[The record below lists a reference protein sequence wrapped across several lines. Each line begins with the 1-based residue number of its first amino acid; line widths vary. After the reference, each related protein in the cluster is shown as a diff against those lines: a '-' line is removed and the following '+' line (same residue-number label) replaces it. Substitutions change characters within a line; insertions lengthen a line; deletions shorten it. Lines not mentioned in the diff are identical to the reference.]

1 MTARLYQLALYLL
14 APFALVGV
22 LLHLIWGVAVAMTV
36 FRFLPRA
43 VRDALVMF
51 WSRLLLVAV
60 GVTVDLRVRDPEG
73 VPERHPGA
81 AGDGVRGTL
90 LLSNHTSWLDI
101 FSLSSVVP
109 ARFVSKAEVAHW
121 PLFGWLARGV
131 GTLFVER
138 GRRHAVAAI
147 NRSLANRLA
156 AGETIGIFPEGT
168 TTNGTVVLPFHANL
182 IQPALDRGARLRP
195 VGVRYTQYGA
205 HSEAAA
211 YYGDMNI
218 LASLWRVV
226 TAPRLTVELHWLPP
240 VDPAIAN
247 RQAVGR
253 AARAAIGVAL
263 RLPCDD
269 ADSAAAAASEA
280 LGEASD
286 ASHEAP
292 DTQSLTAG

>member
-1 MTARLYQLALYLL
+1 MTGRLYQLALYLL

-22 LLHLIWGVAVAMTV
+22 LLHVVWGVVVAMTV
-36 FRFLPRA
+36 FRVLPRRA
-43 VRDALVMF
+43 RDALVLL
-51 WSRLLLVAV
+51 WSRVLLAAL
-60 GVTVDLRVRDPEG
+60 GVTLDLRVVDPEG
-73 VPERHPGA
+73 IAERHPGG
-81 AGDGVRGTL
+81 GDAVRGTL

-101 FSLSSVVP
+101 FALSSVVP

-147 NRSLANRLA
+147 NRAVASRLA
-156 AGETIGIFPEGT
+156 AGVTIGIFPEGT
-168 TTNGTVVLPFHANL
+168 TTDGTVVLPFHANL

-195 VGVRYTQYGA
+195 VGVRYTQEGA
-205 HSEAAA
+205 PSIAAA
-211 YYGDMNI
+211 YYADMNI

-240 VDPAIAN
+240 VDPTIAN

-253 AARAAIGVAL
+253 AARTAIAAAL
-263 RLPCDD
+263 QLPCDD
-269 ADSAAAAASEA
+269 GDGAADASGEA
-280 LGEASD
+280 LGPANEPA
-286 ASHEAP
+286 HTTH
-292 DTQSLTAG
+292 DTQSVTAG